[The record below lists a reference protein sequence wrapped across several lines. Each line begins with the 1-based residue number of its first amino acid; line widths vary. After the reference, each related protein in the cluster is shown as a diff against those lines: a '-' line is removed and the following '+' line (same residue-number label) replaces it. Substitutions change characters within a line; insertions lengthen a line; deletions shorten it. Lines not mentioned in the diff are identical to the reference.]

1 MCRWCVGA
9 HPGVMAQIT
18 APHEVAHDLDEAHDD
33 DDARE
38 RLRSVVPAAIAVVL
52 LFGLLIA
59 GSLALRGL
67 LDFGVWFLAS

>member
-1 MCRWCVGA
+1 
-9 HPGVMAQIT
+9 MAQIT
-18 APHEVAHDLDEAHDD
+18 APHDVGYDLDETYHD

-38 RLRSVVPAAIAVVL
+38 RLRTLIPTAIAVVL
-52 LFGLLIA
+52 LFGVFIA